1 MSIRL
6 RLTLWY
12 SAVLAVTLVAFGVA
26 IYLFVNFN
34 TYSEPKARVKEQ
46 AMKIQITPSLDFW
59 DRLDLKINPYTIQD
73 QEMFIQLVN
82 YKEGVVHRTDNLI
95 ALKLLFPY
103 PQHKDP
109 ASREQ
114 GHIELTAGKYPFL
127 VYQIPIVNPLTNETV
142 GLLQVGAYTGN
153 QVAFLEDLRTTLVF
167 ASICVVL
174 IAFTIG
180 LFLARQA
187 LRPIEGVIR
196 ATNQIQHGSD
206 LSVRIPREG
215 PPNDEMGRLTDTLN
229 GMLGRLEL
237 TYNGLDELYKAQR
250 RFVSDASHELR
261 TPLTTIR
268 GNIELLERMWLP
280 SLEQG
285 GNSGQDGE
293 RSGELAADEAGEH
306 IQRAVLT
313 REAMQDI
320 ADEAKRMSGLVNDLL
335 ALARAD
341 AGYEMEKQQQQLLPL
356 VEDVARRAQLL
367 PRTVEW
373 RIGNLQ
379 TLEGVEVNAHGD
391 YLRQLFFI
399 FIENAF
405 KYTESGYVEL
415 GALRTSEAAGI
426 VIKDTGIGMNSE
438 EIPHIFERFYRA
450 DESRGQKSGTGL
462 GLSIAK
468 WIIDEHNGSVEVT
481 TKEGVGT
488 TFIVWLPVAFQR
500 QSNGV

>member
-34 TYSEPKARVKEQ
+34 TFSEPKARVKEQ
-46 AMKIQITPSLDFW
+46 ALQIQVTPSLDFW

-73 QEMFIQLVN
+73 QEMFIQLFN
-82 YKEGVVHRTDNLI
+82 YKEGVMRRSDNLI
-95 ALKLLFPY
+95 ALKLKFPY
-103 PQHKDP
+103 PQLKEP
-109 ASREQ
+109 ATKEE
-114 GHIELTAGKYPFL
+114 GHVHLTAGKYPFV
-127 VYQIPIVNPLTNETV
+127 VYQVPIVNPLTNETV
-142 GLLQVGAYTGN
+142 GLLQVGAYTGS
-153 QVAFLEDLRTTLVF
+153 QVKFLDELRTTLIF
-167 ASICVVL
+167 ASIGVVL

-196 ATNQIQHGSD
+196 ATNQIQHGTD

-215 PPNDEMGRLTDTLN
+215 PNDEMGRLTDTLN

-280 SLEQG
+280 SLELMG
-285 GNSGQDGE
+285 GQ
-293 RSGELAADEAGEH
+293 GELDGFRNDSHAEDKDG
-306 IQRAVLT
+306 IVQRTVLT

-341 AGYEMEKQQQQLLPL
+341 AGYEMEKRQQQLLPL

-367 PRTVEW
+367 PRSAEW
-373 RIGNLQ
+373 RIGDLKE
-379 TLEGVEVNAHGD
+379 LEGVEVNAHGD
-391 YLRQLFFI
+391 YLRQLLFI

-415 GALRTSEAAGI
+415 GALRSSEAAGI
-426 VIKDTGIGMNSE
+426 VIKDTGIGMNSD

-450 DESRGQKSGTGL
+450 DVSRGQKSGTGL

-468 WIIDEHNGSVEVT
+468 WIIDEHSGSVEVT

-488 TFIVWLPVAFQR
+488 TFIVWLPIAFQH

>member
-26 IYLFVNFN
+26 IYLFVNYN
-34 TYSEPKARVKEQ
+34 TFSEIKARVKEQ
-46 AMKIQITPSLDFW
+46 AMQIQITPTLDFW
-59 DRLDLKINPYTIQD
+59 DRLDLKINPYSIQD

-82 YKEGVVHRTDNLI
+82 YKEGVIRRTDNLL
-95 ALKLLFPY
+95 ALKLVLPY
-103 PQHKDP
+103 PQLKER
-109 ASREQ
+109 ASREA
-114 GHIELTAGKYPFL
+114 GYEHITVSKYPFV
-127 VYQIPIVNPLTNETV
+127 VYMIPIANPNTHETV
-142 GLLQVGAYTGN
+142 GMLQVAAYAGS
-153 QVAFLEDLRTTLVF
+153 QVKFLDELRTTLIF
-167 ASICVVL
+167 ASIAVVL

-196 ATNQIQHGSD
+196 ATNQIQNGSD
-206 LSVRIPREG
+206 LSVRIPRIG
-215 PPNDEMGRLTDTLN
+215 PNDEMGRLTDTLN

-280 SLEQG
+280 SLEIAEENEQNRLGSG
-285 GNSGQDGE
+285 GQITEQSQE
-293 RSGELAADEAGEH
+293 AA
-306 IQRAVLT
+306 QRTLLT
-313 REAMQDI
+313 KEAMQDI

-341 AGYEMEKQQQQLLPL
+341 AGYEMEKTQQPLLPL

-367 PRTVEW
+367 PRKAEW
-373 RIGNLQ
+373 RIGNLEP
-379 TLEGVEVNAHGD
+379 LEGVEVHAHGD

-399 FIENAF
+399 FVENAF
-405 KYTESGYVEL
+405 KYTESGYVEIS
-415 GALRTSEAAGI
+415 ALRTSDGAGV
-426 VIKDTGIGMNSE
+426 VIKDTGIGMNSD

-450 DESRGQKSGTGL
+450 DLSRGQTSGTGL

-468 WIIDEHNGSVEVT
+468 WIIDEHDGSVEVT
-481 TKEGVGT
+481 TKEGNGT
-488 TFIVWLPVAFQR
+488 TFIVWLPVAFQHK
-500 QSNGV
+500 SNGV